1 MSDLYVVGFRDVATA
16 EEARNRLIKLQ
27 QQHLIVLNDI
37 VVVENNDG
45 KIKLKQATN
54 TTGAG
59 AIGGAVWGGLIGLLF
74 FMPLVGMAIG
84 AGTGA
89 VGGAL
94 TDIGINDDFMKQLG
108 TTLKPGSAAVFMLV
122 AQATQDKVIPEIT
135 DLGGVLLQS
144 SLSAEAEQHL
154 REAVQNMQK

>member
-1 MSDLYVVGFRDVATA
+1 MSDLYVVGFRDLDTA
-16 EEARNRLIKLQ
+16 NEARSRLLKLQ

-37 VVVENNDG
+37 VVVENDNG
-45 KIKLKQATN
+45 KIKLNQATN

-59 AIGGAVWGGLIGLLF
+59 AVGGALWGGLIGLLF

-108 TTLKPGSAAVFMLV
+108 STLQPGSAAVFMLV
-122 AQATQDKVIPEIT
+122 QQATQDKVIPEIT
-135 DLGGVLLQS
+135 ELGGVLLQS

-154 REAVQNMQK
+154 RDAAQSTQL